1 MNKENFKYLLLSVIV
16 ILAALYLIKIFNI
29 SYPLTLTS
37 ITKSSE
43 LSVVGEGKV
52 DVVPDTAY
60 VDAGITVN
68 NEPTV
73 ISVQQKIDDVNN
85 KIVEA
90 LKALGI
96 KKEDIKTGN
105 YSVSP
110 NYSYENQI
118 NRISGYNGN
127 VTITI
132 KLTNTDLSAK
142 VIEAVTQA
150 GANQVGGVRFAV
162 DNPDKFRELARNAA
176 INNAKD
182 QANKLAKQLGIRLGK
197 ITNIVEESP
206 SRPSPI
212 YGALSVK
219 GMGGG
224 VVAPQI
230 EPGSQTITSV
240 VTLYFEKM

>member
-37 ITKSSE
+37 TTKSSE
-43 LSVVGEGKV
+43 LSIVGEGKV
-52 DVVPDTAY
+52 AVVPDTAY
-60 VDAGITVN
+60 IDAGITVN
-68 NEPTV
+68 NEPRV
-73 ISVQQKIDDVNN
+73 ISVQQKIDDTNN

-96 KKEDIKTGN
+96 KKEDIKTSN
-105 YSVSP
+105 YSVNP

-127 VTITI
+127 VIITI
-132 KLTNTDLSAK
+132 KLTNTELSAR
-142 VIEAVTQA
+142 VIEAVMQA
-150 GANQVGGVRFAV
+150 GANQVGGVRYAV

-197 ITNIVEESP
+197 ITNIVESNQNP
-206 SRPSPI
+206 API
-212 YGALSVK
+212 TYDMASK
-219 GMGGG
+219 TMGFGG
-224 VVAPQI
+224 VAAPQI

>member
-162 DNPDKFRELARNAA
+162 DNPDKFRELARDAA
-176 INNAKD
+176 ISNAKE
-182 QANKLAKQLGIRLGK
+182 QAQKLAKQLGITLGK

-206 SRPSPI
+206 SQLSPI
-212 YGALSVK
+212 YGALSAK

-224 VVAPQI
+224 VAAPQI

-240 VTLYFEKM
+240 VTLYFEKK